1 MQQPHQELVKME
13 FGQMSQNPMMSQPG
27 NQMQVQQM
35 QQEQMQQP
43 MQQPIQQPIMQMQQN
58 DFNKMMQLRM
68 KNPQAQVR
76 YIVELDLVERAQ
88 IEFRFRFFFR

>member
-1 MQQPHQELVKME
+1 MQQPHQDQMVKME
-13 FGQMSQNPMMSQPG
+13 FGQMSQNPMMNQAG

-43 MQQPIQQPIMQMQQN
+43 IQQPIQQPMQIPMQQN

-68 KNPQAQVR
+68 KNPQAQVN
-76 YIVELDLVERAQ
+76 YYHL
-88 IEFRFRFFFR
+88 FRFYFGN